1 MPTYM
6 RHKEHGIHIC
16 YTPEDVEK
24 HRAIGWVPTDEFE
37 TKRVEIADPVEVTKK
52 RGRPKKVGNGNRSD
66 AD

>member
-24 HRAIGWVPTDEFE
+24 HISIGWVPTDEFE
-37 TKRVEIADPVEVTKK
+37 TKSVEVSDPVTKK